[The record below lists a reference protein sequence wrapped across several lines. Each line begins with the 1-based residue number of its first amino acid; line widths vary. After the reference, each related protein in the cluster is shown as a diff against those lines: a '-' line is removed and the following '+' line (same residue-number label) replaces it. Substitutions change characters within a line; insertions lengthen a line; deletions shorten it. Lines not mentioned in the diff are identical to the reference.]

1 MLIAAVD
8 VDLVPLPA
16 VAPSFAWRRGLRGSA
31 GARETAVLRITTE
44 SGAVG
49 EAYHEWSGPMLAD
62 IVDRVLREEL
72 VGERADRREWLWH
85 RLWELDRTEEFP
97 IWLIGVIDVALWD
110 LEARVLGVPVHRLL
124 GTYRESIPAYA
135 STTTFA
141 TIEEYLDI
149 ADQCLEL
156 GFPAIKL
163 HGWGDARADAD
174 LCQRLRAHSV
184 PTSTSCTTARPAF
197 DLPNAEYLGRALGE
211 AGYRWYE
218 EPMREFSITAYRWLA
233 DRVEVPLLVGETSD
247 GSHLNTADFIASGCA
262 TYVRTSANHRG
273 GITGAMRIAHLADSF
288 RLRAEVHG
296 PTEPAVHLCMAIP
309 NCTYYESL
317 VTSNPAT
324 RESRVGP
331 DGLVHAPEEP
341 GIALPDFATRVPRP
355 TRAQGEDVNNE
366 TAQKGAHMKVN
377 RRWLALVPLVVVAA
391 AALAAASTGGAST
404 RAASGSITVWV
415 DAVRLP
421 VAKLYAKTHRKVHVN
436 IVTFDGDANGA
447 TTLQTKIQLWN
458 RTGNGWPDVIFT
470 EQAND
475 PVWMSQPPFNYAMN
489 LKGVF
494 PASLLK
500 GWPAP
505 SLAQCTVTRRLVCL
519 QDNLAQEVLYVN
531 KKLMSQF
538 GYQVPTTWQ
547 QWAALGVKVAKDHPG
562 YIIGTLGD
570 SFGAWL
576 YLWPDRC
583 PISQVV
589 AGKTVRINSADVIA
603 PGWRACSIRFSPTSR
618 CRT

>member
-97 IWLIGVIDVALWD
+97 IWLIGVVDVALWD

-141 TIEEYLDI
+141 TIEEYLDV
-149 ADQCLEL
+149 ADQCLDL
-156 GFPAIKL
+156 GFSAIKL

-174 LCQRLRAHSV
+174 LCQQLRAHVGPDVDLMYDGS
-184 PTSTSCTTARPAF
+184 AGF
-197 DLPNAEYLGRALGE
+197 DLPSAEYLGHALSE

-233 DRVEVPLLVGETSD
+233 DRVDVPLLVGETSD
-247 GSHLNTADFIASGCA
+247 GSHLNTADFIVSGCA

-273 GITGAMRIAHLADSF
+273 GITGAMRIAHLADAF

-296 PTEPAVHLCMAIP
+296 PTEPAVHLCMAVP

-331 DGLVHAPEEP
+331 DGLVHAPAEP
-341 GIALPDFATRVPRP
+341 GIALPDFANEYRVR
-355 TRAQGEDVNNE
+355 RAHKARTSTKE
-366 TAQKGAHMKVN
+366 
-377 RRWLALVPLVVVAA
+377 PL
-391 AALAAASTGGAST
+391 
-404 RAASGSITVWV
+404 
-415 DAVRLP
+415 
-421 VAKLYAKTHRKVHVN
+421 RKER
-436 IVTFDGDANGA
+436 
-447 TTLQTKIQLWN
+447 Q
-458 RTGNGWPDVIFT
+458 
-470 EQAND
+470 
-475 PVWMSQPPFNYAMN
+475 
-489 LKGVF
+489 
-494 PASLLK
+494 
-500 GWPAP
+500 
-505 SLAQCTVTRRLVCL
+505 
-519 QDNLAQEVLYVN
+519 
-531 KKLMSQF
+531 
-538 GYQVPTTWQ
+538 
-547 QWAALGVKVAKDHPG
+547 
-562 YIIGTLGD
+562 
-570 SFGAWL
+570 
-576 YLWPDRC
+576 
-583 PISQVV
+583 
-589 AGKTVRINSADVIA
+589 
-603 PGWRACSIRFSPTSR
+603 
-618 CRT
+618 